1 MNTSPMQVESE
12 TAAERKARVDN
23 HFSGLAAI
31 YHEKNYET
39 PVERRQY
46 PDILVRHHRIL
57 EMADTNGGRMLD
69 IGCGSGRLLFDLR
82 QLGFEVFGV
91 DYSSSMVA
99 ASRALFRGRGA
110 LPAPPLAVEDIER
123 LAFRDGSF
131 DMVVAA
137 AVIEYLF
144 TDENAIS
151 EIHRVLR
158 PGGSMII
165 AVRNARNLSKPIVLG
180 RNLLQALPGVGAM
193 VRWAENAAKKARP
206 APSKPAMFPARYHSP
221 RQFRRL
227 LESKG
232 FVIED
237 TVFYRFDVF
246 PEMIK
251 SRFPTFCIEV
261 GRFLERLGR
270 SPLRYFAGALVV
282 KARKN
287 S

>member
-1 MNTSPMQVESE
+1 MNTSTEQIQTE

-31 YHEKNYET
+31 YHDKNYET

-57 EMADTNGGRMLD
+57 EMADTKGGRMLD

-82 QLGFEVFGV
+82 QLGFQVFGV

-110 LPAPPLAVEDIER
+110 KPAPLAVEDIER

-144 TDENAIS
+144 TDDNAIA
-151 EIHRVLR
+151 EIHRVLK
-158 PGGSMII
+158 PGGAMII
-165 AVRNARNLSKPIVLG
+165 AVRNARNLSKPIVLA
-180 RNLLQALPGVGAM
+180 RNLLQALPGVGAF
-193 VRWAENAAKKARP
+193 VRSIEAAVKKARP

-221 RQFRRL
+221 RKFRKT
-227 LESKG
+227 LESRG
-232 FVIED
+232 FEIED

-246 PEMIK
+246 PEVIK
-251 SRFPTFCIEV
+251 SRFPHFCIEV
-261 GRFLERLGR
+261 GRWLERFGR
-270 SPLRYFAGALVV
+270 TPLQYFGGALVV
-282 KARKN
+282 KARKV
-287 S
+287 

>member
-1 MNTSPMQVESE
+1 MNPSSEQVETE
-12 TAAERKARVDN
+12 TAAERKARVDD

-31 YHEKNYET
+31 YHEKNYEN

-82 QLGFEVFGV
+82 QLGFQVFGV

-110 LPAPPLAVEDIER
+110 KPAPLAVEDIER

-165 AVRNARNLSKPIVLG
+165 AVRNARNLSKPIVLA
-180 RNLLQALPGVGAM
+180 RNLLQALPGVGALVKRVEAV
-193 VRWAENAAKKARP
+193 VRNARP
-206 APSKPAMFPARYHSP
+206 APAKPAMFPARYHSP

-227 LESKG
+227 LESRG
-232 FVIED
+232 FVVED

-246 PEMIK
+246 PEMLK
-251 SRFPTFCIEV
+251 SRFPHFCIEV
-261 GRFLERLGR
+261 GRWLERFGR

-282 KARKN
+282 KARKI
-287 S
+287 

>member
-1 MNTSPMQVESE
+1 MNTSTTQVESE

-57 EMADTNGGRMLD
+57 EMADTTGGRMLD

-82 QLGFEVFGV
+82 QLGFQVFGV

-110 LPAPPLAVEDIER
+110 QPAPLAVEDIER
-123 LAFRDGSF
+123 LAFRNGSF

-158 PGGSMII
+158 LGGAMII
-165 AVRNARNLSKPIVLG
+165 AVRNAHNLAKPIVLA
-180 RNLLQALPGVGAM
+180 RNLLQAVPGVRTI
-193 VRWAENAAKKARP
+193 VRWAENGAKKVGP

-246 PEMIK
+246 PEVIK

-270 SPLRYFAGALVV
+270 SPLRYFGGALVV
-282 KARKN
+282 KARKTV
-287 S
+287 

>member
-1 MNTSPMQVESE
+1 MITRTAHVGSE
-12 TAAERKARVDN
+12 TAAERKARVDS
-23 HFSGLAAI
+23 HFSSLAAI
-31 YHEKNYET
+31 YHEKNYEN
-39 PVERRQY
+39 PVKRRQY
-46 PDILVRHHRIL
+46 PDILIRHHRIL
-57 EMADTNGGRMLD
+57 EMVGTSGGRMLD

-82 QLGFEVFGV
+82 QLGFKVFGV

-110 LPAPPLAVEDIER
+110 VPSPPLAVEDIER

-131 DMVVAA
+131 DLVVAA

-144 TDENAIS
+144 TDDKAVT

-165 AVRNARNLSKPIVLG
+165 AVRNARNLSKPIVLL
-180 RNLLQALPGVGAM
+180 RNLLQALPAIGAL
-193 VRWAENAAKKARP
+193 VRGAEAAIKKARP
-206 APSKPAMFPARYHSP
+206 ATSKPPMFPARYHSP

-227 LESKG
+227 LDSRG

-246 PEMIK
+246 PEILK
-251 SRFPTFCIEV
+251 SRFPRLCIDV

-270 SPLRYFAGALVV
+270 SPLRHFGGALVV
-282 KARKN
+282 KARKKA
-287 S
+287 